1 MDIISVMDD
10 SLSNKIAAGEVVERP
25 ASIVKEL
32 VENAIDAD
40 STSIEIALEEAGL
53 TSIRVTDNG
62 KGMSR
67 HDAVLA
73 FERHATSKISNE
85 HDLFRIR
92 TLGFRGEALAS
103 IASVSKISLF
113 TSDGE
118 TEGTEV
124 QLDGGNLLKQSNAA
138 FRKGTD
144 MTVSQ
149 LFYNTPARLKYM
161 KTIQTEL
168 GHTIDLV
175 NRLALSHPDIA
186 FKLSHHSQTV
196 LHTSGSGD
204 RRKVLTDIYGM
215 AVARK
220 MVPFAGENADFKVDG
235 YVTLPEMTRASKNY
249 MTLIVNGRW
258 VKSYAANQA
267 VLDGLHTYLPIGR
280 FPISVINVETD
291 PFLTDVNVHPS
302 KQHIRL
308 SKESELFSLIK
319 SSVREAV
326 KRSIIVPDA
335 IKREPVKKM
344 PSEQVTIWTEFQSA
358 SVQKKTDVEQKK
370 VEVEQEE
377 PESKMDTWE
386 TKPVQTVYEP
396 IEEAT
401 RQTVQQPEKVKEVY
415 EESEDLG
422 EQEQPEAQMVPAPEV
437 IEKKE
442 KRFPSLV
449 PVGQVHGTYIVAQNE
464 DGFYMID
471 QHAAQERI
479 KYEFFRDKLSR
490 VEMDERQLLLMPL
503 IFHYSGDEMVKI
515 EENREALNE
524 VGVFLEEFG
533 PSSYTVKEY
542 PAWFPAGEASSLIE
556 ELIEQVLT
564 KRRTDIGKLREETAI
579 MMSCKRS
586 IKANH
591 YLTIADMEKL
601 LNDLSLAENPYTC
614 PHGRPVLIHF
624 STYEIEKMFKR
635 VM

>member
-32 VENAIDAD
+32 VENSIDAD

-103 IASVSKISLF
+103 IASVSKVSLF

-175 NRLALSHPDIA
+175 NRLALSHPHIS
-186 FKLSHHSQTV
+186 FKLSHHSQIV

-308 SKESELFSLIK
+308 SKEGELFALIK

-335 IKREPVKKM
+335 IKREPVKRM
-344 PSEQVTIWTEFQSA
+344 PSEQVTIWNEFQSA
-358 SVQKKTDVEQKK
+358 SVQKESEVEQKK
-370 VEVEQEE
+370 VEVEQVE
-377 PESKMDTWE
+377 PESKIDALE
-386 TKPVQTVYEP
+386 AKPIQTVYEP
-396 IEEAT
+396 VEEAT
-401 RQTVQQPEKVKEVY
+401 LQTVQPEKVMEVR
-415 EESEDLG
+415 EETE
-422 EQEQPEAQMVPAPEV
+422 EPEAQIIPAPET

-479 KYEFFRDKLSR
+479 KYEFFRDKLNR

-503 IFHYSGDEMVKI
+503 IFHYSGDDMVKI

-556 ELIEQVLT
+556 DLIEQVLT
-564 KRRTDIGKLREETAI
+564 NRRTDIGKLREETAI

-591 YLTIADMEKL
+591 YLTIADMERL

>member
-32 VENAIDAD
+32 VENSIDAN

-67 HDAVLA
+67 RDAVLS

-103 IASVSKISLF
+103 IASVSKVNLF

-118 TEGTEV
+118 SEGTEL
-124 QLDGGNLLKQSNAA
+124 QLDGGVVVKQSNAA

-144 MTVSQ
+144 MTVSH

-175 NRLALSHPDIA
+175 NRIALSHPHIA
-186 FKLSHHSQTV
+186 FKLSHHSQTI

-235 YVTLPEMTRASKNY
+235 YVTLPEMTRASRNY

-280 FPISVINVETD
+280 FPIAVINVETD

-308 SKESELFSLIK
+308 SKEGELFDLIK
-319 SSVREAV
+319 SSVRDAV

-335 IKREPVKKM
+335 VKREPVKRI
-344 PSEQVTIWTEFQSA
+344 PSEQVTIWNEFQPA
-358 SVQKKTDVEQKK
+358 SVRKETEVDHRRLEVEQK
-370 VEVEQEE
+370 E
-377 PESKMDTWE
+377 PRFDTNLFE
-386 TKPVQTVYEP
+386 KKPLQTVYEP
-396 IEEAT
+396 AKQEPV
-401 RQTVQQPEKVKEVY
+401 QTIQPEKVMEVH
-415 EESEDLG
+415 E
-422 EQEQPEAQMVPAPEV
+422 
-437 IEKKE
+437 
-442 KRFPSLV
+442 
-449 PVGQVHGTYIVAQNE
+449 
-464 DGFYMID
+464 
-471 QHAAQERI
+471 
-479 KYEFFRDKLSR
+479 
-490 VEMDERQLLLMPL
+490 
-503 IFHYSGDEMVKI
+503 
-515 EENREALNE
+515 
-524 VGVFLEEFG
+524 
-533 PSSYTVKEY
+533 
-542 PAWFPAGEASSLIE
+542 
-556 ELIEQVLT
+556 
-564 KRRTDIGKLREETAI
+564 
-579 MMSCKRS
+579 
-586 IKANH
+586 
-591 YLTIADMEKL
+591 
-601 LNDLSLAENPYTC
+601 
-614 PHGRPVLIHF
+614 
-624 STYEIEKMFKR
+624 
-635 VM
+635 

>member
-1 MDIISVMDD
+1 
-10 SLSNKIAAGEVVERP
+10 
-25 ASIVKEL
+25 
-32 VENAIDAD
+32 
-40 STSIEIALEEAGL
+40 
-53 TSIRVTDNG
+53 
-62 KGMSR
+62 MSR

-85 HDLFRIR
+85 RDLFRIR

-103 IASVSKISLF
+103 IASVSKVSLF
-113 TSDGE
+113 TSNGE

-124 QLDGGNLLKQSNAA
+124 QLEGGVVLKKSDAA

-175 NRLALSHPDIA
+175 NRLAISHPNIA

-196 LHTSGSGD
+196 LHTSGSGE

-215 AVARK
+215 AVAKK
-220 MVPFAGENADFKVDG
+220 MVPFSGENADFKVDG

-280 FPISVINVETD
+280 FPIAVINVETD

-308 SKESELFSLIK
+308 SKEGELFALIK
-319 SSVREAV
+319 TSVREAV

-335 IKREPVKKM
+335 VKKEPVKRQT
-344 PSEQVTIWTEFQSA
+344 SEQVTIWNEFQPQREWKETK
-358 SVQKKTDVEQKK
+358 VEPDKLNIEQK
-370 VEVEQEE
+370 ESSSEQFKIE
-377 PESKMDTWE
+377 PEQ
-386 TKPVQTVYEP
+386 PQTVYTPVPEEQKQEHIQTTLPEEVKEESAIP
-396 IEEAT
+396 ITA
-401 RQTVQQPEKVKEVY
+401 PEKEV
-415 EESEDLG
+415 
-422 EQEQPEAQMVPAPEV
+422 
-437 IEKKE
+437 KE

-449 PVGQVHGTYIVAQNE
+449 PVGQVHGTYIIAQNE

-479 KYEFFRDKLSR
+479 KYEYFRDKLSQ
-490 VEMDERQLLLMPL
+490 VEEDERQLLLMPL
-503 IFHYSGDEMVKI
+503 IFHYSGDDIVKI
-515 EENREALNE
+515 EENREALSE
-524 VGVFLEEFG
+524 VGVFLEE
-533 PSSYTVKEY
+533 PS
-542 PAWFPAGEASSLIE
+542 F
-556 ELIEQVLT
+556 
-564 KRRTDIGKLREETAI
+564 
-579 MMSCKRS
+579 
-586 IKANH
+586 
-591 YLTIADMEKL
+591 L
-601 LNDLSLAENPYTC
+601 L
-614 PHGRPVLIHF
+614 
-624 STYEIEKMFKR
+624 
-635 VM
+635 

>member
-32 VENAIDAD
+32 VENSIDAD

-67 HDAVLA
+67 RDAVLS

-103 IASVSKISLF
+103 IASVSKVSLF

-124 QLDGGNLLKQSNAA
+124 QLDGGVVVKQSTAA

-144 MTVSQ
+144 MTVSH

-175 NRLALSHPDIA
+175 NRIALSHPHIA
-186 FKLSHHSQTV
+186 FKLSHHSQTI

-220 MVPFAGENADFKVDG
+220 MVPFTGENADFKVDG
-235 YVTLPEMTRASKNY
+235 YVTLPEMTRASRNY

-280 FPISVINVETD
+280 FPIAVINVETD

-308 SKESELFSLIK
+308 SKEGELFDLIK
-319 SSVREAV
+319 SSVRDAV

-335 IKREPVKKM
+335 VKREPVKRI
-344 PSEQVTIWTEFQSA
+344 PSEQVTIWNEFQPA
-358 SVQKKTDVEQKK
+358 SVRKETEVEQKK
-370 VEVEQEE
+370 QEE
-377 PESKMDTWE
+377 PTFDTNLVE
-386 TKPVQTVYEP
+386 KKSLQTLYEPVMQEPVQTV
-396 IEEAT
+396 
-401 RQTVQQPEKVKEVY
+401 QPEKVMEVQAI
-415 EESEDLG
+415 EEIEETNKTAASELTEPLDTT
-422 EQEQPEAQMVPAPEV
+422 ETAES
-437 IEKKE
+437 KE

-490 VEMDERQLLLMPL
+490 VEEDERQLLLMPL
-503 IFHYSGDEMVKI
+503 IFHYSGDDMVKI
-515 EENREALNE
+515 EENKEALHE
-524 VGVFLEEFG
+524 VGVFLEDFG

-542 PAWFPAGEASSLIE
+542 PAWFPAGEASALIE

-564 KRRTDIGKLREETAI
+564 TRKTDIGKLREETAI

-591 YLTIADMEKL
+591 YLTIADMERL

>member
-32 VENAIDAD
+32 VENSIDAN

-103 IASVSKISLF
+103 IASVSKVSLF

-124 QLDGGNLLKQSNAA
+124 QLDGGIVLKESNAA

-175 NRLALSHPDIA
+175 NRLALSHPHIS
-186 FKLSHHSQTV
+186 FKLSHHSQTI

-215 AVARK
+215 AVAKK
-220 MVPFAGENADFKVDG
+220 MVPFNGENSDFKVDG

-280 FPISVINVETD
+280 FPIAVINVETD

-308 SKESELFSLIK
+308 SKEGELFALIK
-319 SSVREAV
+319 SAVREAV

-335 IKREPVKKM
+335 VKREPVKRM
-344 PSEQVTIWTEFQSA
+344 PSEQVTMWNEFQPSTIR
-358 SVQKKTDVEQKK
+358 KETTVER
-370 VEVEQEE
+370 EE
-377 PESKMDTWE
+377 LE
-386 TKPVQTVYEP
+386 TKQVVAQFEKENSKPEVNLFEKKPAQTVYEP
-396 IEEAT
+396 IVKPES
-401 RQTVQQPEKVKEVY
+401 VQVDLPEKVME
-415 EESEDLG
+415 
-422 EQEQPEAQMVPAPEV
+422 EQEVLDHHEEPVPETNEV
-437 IEKKE
+437 KE

-479 KYEFFRDKLSR
+479 KYEFFRDKLSK
-490 VEMDERQLLLMPL
+490 VELDERQMLLMPL

-564 KRRTDIGKLREETAI
+564 NRKTDIGKLREETAI

-591 YLTIADMEKL
+591 HLSIVDMERL

-614 PHGRPVLIHF
+614 PHGRPVLVHF